1 MNITAIIVAA
11 IVVGCVGIVL
21 GLFLGISGEKFKVE
35 VDPKEEA
42 VLEVL
47 PGNNCGAEA
56 LRKIESRDYDLV
68 FMDHMMPEMDGIEC
82 FHRIR
87 NKKGMYF
94 KDVPIIALT
103 ANAVAGA
110 REMFLSEGFQDFV
123 AKPI

>member
-47 PGNNCGAEA
+47 PGNNCGGCGYAGCSGLAAAIAKGEA
-56 LRKIESRDYDLV
+56 PIRKK
-68 FMDHMMPEMDGIEC
+68 EMQQPKKQWILCARYRPG
-82 FHRIR
+82 IR
-87 NKKGMYF
+87 NCWMNWMQEWRRTLNCRSATL
-94 KDVPIIALT
+94 IT
-103 ANAVAGA
+103 
-110 REMFLSEGFQDFV
+110 
-123 AKPI
+123 